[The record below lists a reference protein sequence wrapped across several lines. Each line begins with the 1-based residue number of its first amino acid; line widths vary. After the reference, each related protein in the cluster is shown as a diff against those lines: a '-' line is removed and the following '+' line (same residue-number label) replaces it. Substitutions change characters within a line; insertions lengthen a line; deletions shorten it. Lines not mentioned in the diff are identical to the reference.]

1 MSYHFSIR
9 QLMLSIL
16 LTIILL
22 LLAAMAMI
30 ADNNIK
36 QLTANDIG
44 FAEDALEQ
52 MLQENL
58 EQSRR
63 ILTRYG
69 EERVAM
75 TAENV
80 ASQLSL
86 MLQGYDQTNYQL
98 LRESASLREL
108 ANQIINS
115 FDGPVGYVDMYDIHG
130 VSVLHPNKE
139 VEGRNFSE
147 WKEQYPDMWALVLRS
162 YEEKEVS
169 GYYTFL
175 DAENRKRQKFLVSHR
190 VAGTPFIVSATV
202 VIDQYFLPVHQALQ
216 QEGQK
221 IVDRSRQTIEQSA
234 DQLSKK
240 IKIRVGVWGL
250 VLLIGSF
257 IAGFFL
263 SAAISDP
270 VRKLSRAARRVGRGH
285 FSEQIPE
292 SGPHEIVDL
301 AHSFNM
307 MKGELVGYIDQVKE
321 ETASRQAME
330 SEMQVAREIQTSLL
344 PSRFPAFP
352 EHMEFDL
359 YAVNESAKEVAGDFY
374 DFFFLS
380 PTTLALVIADVSGKG
395 VPASLFMAVTRTLF
409 RAICKQKSTEPGTAL
424 AQVNRALCENNDKCM
439 FVTAVLVYYDIRTG
453 DFSYAN
459 AGHDDPI
466 VVKADNTLRL
476 LANPANVVLGVDGGQ
491 EYSSCHDSL
500 LPDEMLFLYTDGVTE
515 AVAADKTFFGRKR
528 LEEHLRDSAGRE
540 LHAVCT
546 SLVGALD
553 RFQGG
558 NRFDDIT
565 LLALKNQDDGS
576 KGSILQVQPT

>member
-1 MSYHFSIR
+1 MTYHLSIR

-16 LTIILL
+16 LFIILL

-44 FAEDALEQ
+44 VAEDALQ
-52 MLQENL
+52 QLLQENF

-75 TAENV
+75 TAEN
-80 ASQLSL
+80 AATQLSL
-86 MLQGYDQTNYQL
+86 MLQGYDQTNYNF
-98 LRESASLREL
+98 LRGSVPLREL
-108 ANQIINS
+108 ANQKIYS
-115 FDGPVGYVDMYDIHG
+115 SEGPVGYLDMYDTNG
-130 VSVLHPNKE
+130 VSVLHPNKDI
-139 VEGRNFSE
+139 EGRNFSE
-147 WKEQYPDMWALVLRS
+147 WKDQYPDMWELVLRS
-162 YEEKEVS
+162 FEENEVS

-175 DAENRKRQKFLVSHR
+175 DAENRKRQKFLVSYR

-202 VIDQYFLPVHQALQ
+202 VIDKYFLPVHQALRL
-216 QEGQK
+216 EGQE
-221 IVDRSRQTIEQSA
+221 IADRSRQTIKESA
-234 DQLSKK
+234 DKLSQK
-240 IKIRVGVWGL
+240 IKIRVGIWGL
-250 VLLIGSF
+250 VLLVISF

-270 VRKLSRAARRVGRGH
+270 VRRLSRAARRVGRGN
-285 FSEQIPE
+285 FAEQIPE
-292 SGPHEIVDL
+292 SGPNEIVDL

-321 ETASRQAME
+321 EAVSRQAMA

-344 PSRFPAFP
+344 PNRFPPFP
-352 EHMEFDL
+352 DHREFAL

-374 DFFFLS
+374 DFFFLT
-380 PTTLALVIADVSGKG
+380 PATLALVIADVSGKG

-409 RAICKQKSTEPGTAL
+409 RAICKHNKRDPGTAL
-424 AQVNRALCENNDKCM
+424 AQVNKALCENNDQCM

-466 VVKADNTLRL
+466 VVKPDGDLRL
-476 LANPANVVLGVDGGQ
+476 LANPGNVVLGVDGSQ
-491 EYSSCHDSL
+491 QYTTSHDL
-500 LPDEMLFLYTDGVTE
+500 LAPEEMLFCYTDGVTE
-515 AVAADKTFFGRKR
+515 AVGENNTFFGRKR
-528 LEEHLRDSAGRE
+528 LEQYLRDSAGQE
-540 LHAVCT
+540 LDALCAL
-546 SLVGALD
+546 LVGDLD
-553 RFQGG
+553 RFQGE

-565 LLALKNQDDGS
+565 ILALKNQGDS
-576 KGSILQVQPT
+576 PESQIL